1 MKKIYLLLL
10 LSVILISCNSTE
22 GEVDPE
28 GTLVVN
34 VIYDSEW
41 PPLDEIV
48 DLRVVAF
55 KFKPLTEDDL
65 TRIGEMLI
73 SDELEYGVSQQTV
86 RFEEVPNQKLFGSAI
101 AWQFGP
107 DVFADW
113 RAGGINNN
121 EFEIKGNTIQ
131 ITIRVNFDNPPPFP

>member
-1 MKKIYLLLL
+1 MKKIYLLFLV
-10 LSVILISCNSTE
+10 SIFIISCNST
-22 GEVDPE
+22 GNEVDPE

-41 PPLDEIV
+41 PPQDQFE

-55 KFKPLTEDDL
+55 KFKPVTEEDL

-86 RFEEVPNQKLFGSAI
+86 RFEEVPNQKFYGSAI

-107 DVFADW
+107 NVFADW

-121 EFEIKGNTIQ
+121 EFEIKGNTVQ
-131 ITIRVNFDNPPPFP
+131 ITIRVDFDNPPPFP